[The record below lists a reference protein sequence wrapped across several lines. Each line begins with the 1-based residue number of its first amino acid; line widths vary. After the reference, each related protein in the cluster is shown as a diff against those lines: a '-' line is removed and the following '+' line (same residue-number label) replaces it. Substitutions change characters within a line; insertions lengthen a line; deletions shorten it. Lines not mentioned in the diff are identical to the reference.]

1 MIPKETIDEI
11 FEAAKIEEVISD
23 FVTLKK
29 RGANLLGLCPFHN
42 EKTPS
47 FTVSP
52 SKGIYKCFG
61 CGEGGNSVSFLMD
74 KEHYS
79 YPEALRYLARKYN
92 IEIVEQAMTEEQA
105 ERASEKDSL
114 YIVSK
119 YAKDFFTNELW
130 ESAEGKTIGLNYFK
144 ERGYSEEIINKFEL
158 GYSCLLY
165 TSDAADE

>member
-11 FEAAKIEEVISD
+11 FEAAKIEEVVSD

-52 SKGIYKCFG
+52 AKGIYKCFG
-61 CGEGGNSVSFLMD
+61 CGEGGNSVSFLMH

-79 YPEALRYLARKYN
+79 YPEALKYLAKKYN
-92 IEIVEQAMTEEQA
+92 IEIVEQEMTEEQA
-105 ERASEKDSL
+105 ERE
-114 YIVSK
+114 
-119 YAKDFFTNELW
+119 
-130 ESAEGKTIGLNYFK
+130 
-144 ERGYSEEIINKFEL
+144 
-158 GYSCLLY
+158 
-165 TSDAADE
+165 

>member
-74 KEHYS
+74 N
-79 YPEALRYLARKYN
+79 L
-92 IEIVEQAMTEEQA
+92 
-105 ERASEKDSL
+105 
-114 YIVSK
+114 
-119 YAKDFFTNELW
+119 
-130 ESAEGKTIGLNYFK
+130 
-144 ERGYSEEIINKFEL
+144 L
-158 GYSCLLY
+158 GFILL
-165 TSDAADE
+165 

>member
-52 SKGIYKCFG
+52 SKGYI
-61 CGEGGNSVSFLMD
+61 NV
-74 KEHYS
+74 
-79 YPEALRYLARKYN
+79 LAVEKGV
-92 IEIVEQAMTEEQA
+92 IV
-105 ERASEKDSL
+105 
-114 YIVSK
+114 
-119 YAKDFFTNELW
+119 
-130 ESAEGKTIGLNYFK
+130 
-144 ERGYSEEIINKFEL
+144 
-158 GYSCLLY
+158 
-165 TSDAADE
+165 